1 MKSTIAVIIGGV
13 LLCAVA
19 FCGFYYWGT
28 ASHRDMFQGQTPEL
42 AWLKKEFNLS
52 DAEFARI
59 SKLHDAYQPHCA
71 EMCRRIDAQG
81 KKLKTLLNSTNTVTP
96 EIETALTESTKL
108 RAECQRDMLQHF
120 FEVSRTMPPAQGR
133 RYLEWISERTF
144 MPSHGEMS
152 TAEH

>member
-1 MKSTIAVIIGGV
+1 MKSAILVLVAGV

-28 ASHRDMFQGQTPEL
+28 ASHRGLIHQQTPEL

-52 DAEFARI
+52 DAEITRI
-59 SKLHDAYQPHCA
+59 TKLHDAYQPHCA
-71 EMCRRIDAQG
+71 EMCRRIDEHGAN
-81 KKLKTLLNSTNTVTP
+81 LKTLLTGTNAMTP
-96 EIETALTESTKL
+96 ELEAALTESSKL

-120 FEVSRTMPPAQGR
+120 FEVSRTMPPAQGK

-144 MPSHGEMS
+144 IRSHGGMS

>member
-1 MKSTIAVIIGGV
+1 MKSTIAVIFGGV

-28 ASHRDMFQGQTPEL
+28 ASHRGMMREQTPEL

-52 DAEFARI
+52 DAEFTRL
-59 SKLHDAYQPHCA
+59 SKLHDAYQPHCR
-71 EMCRRIDAQG
+71 EMCRRIDQQNV
-81 KKLKTLLNSTNTVTP
+81 KLQTLLTNASAMTP
-96 EIETALTESTKL
+96 EISAALDESAKL
-108 RAECQRDMLQHF
+108 RGECQRNMLQHF

-144 MPSHGEMS
+144 MPSHGDMN
-152 TAEH
+152 AVAR